1 MVDIGNHSSIY
12 HLHIPR
18 TAGIFIKNHLKDVF
32 SDRQIFATHN
42 KPIDD
47 KYLKNSYYVGG
58 HFSGYPINV
67 MNNPTVFTVLRDP
80 VERFISYYKYTR
92 HLFPQYKDNELL
104 DRWLYDDRFSGL
116 QSNAQFKSIT
126 GTLDV
131 EKYNKFLVD
140 HKTIEENWFII
151 NHSDDIK
158 DGQEFIDNNHVF
170 IFDNIEKLTTSICSL
185 LNIPQFKNLYKYNTS
200 DKSDYNISKSQYD
213 RIIELNQLDMEIYQ
227 YAKRKEK
234 EHTVVY

>member
-32 SDRQIFATHN
+32 ADKKIFATHN
-42 KPIDD
+42 QPIDD
-47 KYLKNSYYVGG
+47 DFIKDSFYVGG
-58 HFSGYPINV
+58 HFARYPIDK
-67 MNNPTVFTVLRDP
+67 MNNPLVFTVLRNP

-104 DRWLYDDRFSGL
+104 DRWLYDDYFSKI
-116 QSNAQFKSIT
+116 QSNSQFKSIT
-126 GTLDV
+126 GTLDI

-140 HKTIEENWFII
+140 QRTIEENWFII
-151 NHSDDIK
+151 DYSDNVK
-158 DGQEFIDNNHVF
+158 DAKDFIDKNHVF
-170 IFDNIEKLTTSICSL
+170 VFDNINNLTESICSL
-185 LNIPQFKNLYKYNTS
+185 LQIPSFKNLYKYNTS
-200 DKSDYNISKSQYD
+200 DKSDFGITKLQYD
-213 RIIELNQLDMEIYQ
+213 RIIELNQLDMEIYE

-234 EHTVVY
+234 EYRMDN